1 MPSLPAP
8 AEQAKHFCLEAGV
21 VFLNHG
27 SFGACPRPVLAE
39 QDRLR
44 VRLEQEPVRF
54 FLQEAPVLL
63 GRARAALAEL
73 VGADEQDLVFVANAT
88 TAVNAVLR
96 SLDLR
101 PGDELLET
109 DHSYNA
115 CRNVLRYLAARTGAL
130 VRTVALPLPISGP
143 QEVVERV
150 LQEVTPRTRLAL
162 LDHVTSPTALVLPV
176 AELVRALQ
184 ERGVDTLVDGAHAP
198 GMLPLDL
205 RALGAAY
212 YAGNCHKWLCT
223 PKGAGFLYVRRDRQ
237 VGLVPPVISH
247 GYNAPPSEQPRL
259 HALFDWTGTVD
270 PTPALCVPAAIAFLS
285 GLMPGGLAALQER
298 NRQLACQARQV
309 LCAALGLPPPC
320 PQQML
325 GSMAAVPLP
334 DEDRG
339 TPRSPLQPDP
349 LQTELRERF
358 GIQVPIM
365 SWPAWPHRLLR
376 ISAQAYNSL
385 AQYEYLA
392 EALGTLLGAS
402 RR

>member
-1 MPSLPAP
+1 MVCLPAS
-8 AEQAKHFCLEAGV
+8 AEHMRHFLLDADV

-27 SFGACPRPVLAE
+27 SFGACPHPVLAE
-39 QDRLR
+39 QDRLCA
-44 VRLEQEPVRF
+44 RLEQEPVRF
-54 FLQEAPVLL
+54 FLEEAPVLL

-88 TAVNAVLR
+88 TGVNAVLR
-96 SLDLR
+96 SLELQ

-109 DHSYNA
+109 DHGYNA

-150 LQEVTPRTRLAL
+150 LQAVTPRTRLAL
-162 LDHVTSPTALVLPV
+162 LDHVTSPTALVLPI
-176 AELVRALQ
+176 AELVRALH

-212 YAGNCHKWLCT
+212 YTGNCHKWLCT
-223 PKGAGFLYVRRDRQ
+223 PRGAGFLYVRRDRQ
-237 VGLVPPVISH
+237 AGLVPAVLSH

-259 HALFDWTGTVD
+259 HVLFDWTGTVD
-270 PTPALCVPAAIAFLS
+270 PTPVLCVPAAIAFLS

-298 NRQLACQARQV
+298 NRQLACQARQR
-309 LCAALGLPPPC
+309 LCAALGVRPPC
-320 PQQML
+320 PAEML

-334 DEDRG
+334 DG
-339 TPRSPLQPDP
+339 NGSPPGLPSRADP
-349 LQTELRERF
+349 LQVQLRERF
-358 GIQVPIM
+358 AVQVPIVP
-365 SWPAWPHRLLR
+365 WPAWPHRLLR
-376 ISAQAYNSL
+376 ISVQAYNSP
-385 AQYEYLA
+385 AQYDYLA
-392 EALGTLLGAS
+392 EALRTLLGGPGG
-402 RR
+402 